1 MPELQLLCFQQQP
14 KPLLV
19 GFLLKFQLT
28 SVCLC
33 RKREAHASCC
43 CVLCFLTLG
52 AGMLLVAAEMQRE
65 GGGGNFPPPVGSKG
79 GGGKMRNLLWE

>member
-33 RKREAHASCC
+33 RKREAHAPRC

-52 AGMLLVAAEMQRE
+52 AGMLLVAAEMQHE
-65 GGGGNFPPPVGSKG
+65 GGGTFLLLWAAKG